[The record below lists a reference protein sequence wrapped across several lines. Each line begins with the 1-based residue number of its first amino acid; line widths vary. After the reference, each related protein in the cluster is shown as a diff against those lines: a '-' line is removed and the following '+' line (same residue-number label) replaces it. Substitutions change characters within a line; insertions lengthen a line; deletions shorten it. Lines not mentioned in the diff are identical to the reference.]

1 MTKLSN
7 VVAFAPRLKLM
18 NRSCDSGL
26 PSRYRRGGRALVCRW
41 RKDPSTGQ
49 LFCSWSRDIA
59 GGNFDADPQLRLA
72 S

>member
-7 VVAFAPRLKLM
+7 VVAFAPRPKLM
-18 NRSCDSGL
+18 NRRFASGL
-26 PSRYRRGGRALVCRW
+26 PSQYRGGRALVCQW
-41 RKDPSTGQ
+41 RTDPSTGQ

-59 GGNFDADPQLRLA
+59 GGNLDAEPQLRLA